1 MALNDEQVQQLQTR
15 VLKIIKDHD
24 VGEDFSLKRGGQKYV
39 LINEVNETTQAIA
52 VAPLNKQG
60 QPDYSQTTIVVAG
73 TQSPNNEINNHVT
86 ESLFNA
92 VMARNQLTE
101 QTKDVREFYNQ
112 SLASAKKWL
121 AKDKKLISVICRDLV
136 KRDQQLLK

>member
-73 TQSPNNEINNHVT
+73 TQAPNGDINNHVL
-86 ESLFNA
+86 ESGFNA

-112 SLASAKKWL
+112 SLSKAKKWL
-121 AKDKKLISVICRDLV
+121 EQDKKLISVICQDLV
-136 KRDQQLLK
+136 KQDQQLLK

>member
-15 VLKIIKDHD
+15 VLKIIKNHY

-52 VAPLNKQG
+52 VAPLDKEG
-60 QPDYSQTTIVVAG
+60 KPDYSQTTIVVAG
-73 TQSPNNEINNHVT
+73 TQSPNNENNNHVT
-86 ESLFNA
+86 ESVFNA
-92 VMARNQLTE
+92 ILARNQLTE

-112 SLASAKKWL
+112 SLSKAKKWL
-121 AKDKKLISVICRDLV
+121 EKDKKLILVICRDSV
-136 KRDQQLLK
+136 KLDQQLLK